1 MTYIIVVVISILG
14 FAFFAG
20 HAIIE
25 SFSKTE
31 VRYNCDLAE
40 ISPDIPLAA
49 KKQCRELR
57 NKNEQRN
64 IKGDSITSGR

>member
-1 MTYIIVVVISILG
+1 MTYIIIGVLG
-14 FAFFAG
+14 FVFFAG
-20 HAIIE
+20 HAIME

-31 VRYNCDLAE
+31 VRYNCEIAE
-40 ISPDIPLAA
+40 ISPDIPVKA
-49 KKQCRELR
+49 KNQCRELR